1 MEPENKLFSSRLQ
14 LEMSIN
20 EGFFTCSDSFFFLLN
35 FTLDY
40 SAFNNF
46 NCYFSVVLKW
56 ILVTSSVPNAIF
68 WLLFCGFIIF
78 SMFFLIRFVEVVT
91 SQTEDLVTVSAAVDS
106 DIRCYRNMRLDICWQ
121 RIFYVKS
128 S

>member
-40 SAFNNF
+40 SALNNF
-46 NCYFSVVLKW
+46 NCYFSVVPK
-56 ILVTSSVPNAIF
+56 
-68 WLLFCGFIIF
+68 
-78 SMFFLIRFVEVVT
+78 
-91 SQTEDLVTVSAAVDS
+91 
-106 DIRCYRNMRLDICWQ
+106 
-121 RIFYVKS
+121 
-128 S
+128 